1 MLSCKQCP
9 KAYYTND
16 QPNNDG
22 KFSLHRCQGCP
33 RGTWGDQMATVN
45 VAGCKACTAGLYN
58 DAEGSMVGCKNCPK
72 GKYLPTSK
80 NVKDSDC
87 QNCISGKYSITLAAQ
102 SISSCVDCIVSKY
115 SESVGASA
123 ESTCKICVLGFEQ
136 NLPGMSYCLPCTPG
150 KKGVADNGGYS
161 ICETCGNN
169 FYSETTKSVQCKAC
183 PEGRASDEG
192 SVSCSLCPS
201 GWFVDGQ
208 ECKSCLKGTY
218 QPGMEKDHCEYKF
231 FII

>member
-1 MLSCKQCP
+1 MSDNSCKACESGQFSDERDLLACKQCP

-22 KFSLHRCQGCP
+22 KLSFHRCQGCP

-72 GKYLPTSK
+72 GKFSPTSS

-87 QNCISGKYSITLAAQ
+87 ENCISGKYSNTIAAKA
-102 SISSCVDCIVSKY
+102 ISSCVDCIISKF

-123 ESTCKICVLGFEQ
+123 ESTCKLCVLGFEQ
-136 NLPGMSYCLPCTPG
+136 KKPGMSYCLPCTPG

-169 FYSETTKSVQCKAC
+169 FYSETTKSV
-183 PEGRASDEG
+183 RVFFFL
-192 SVSCSLCPS
+192 SV
-201 GWFVDGQ
+201 
-208 ECKSCLKGTY
+208 
-218 QPGMEKDHCEYKF
+218 
-231 FII
+231 